1 MSAGFVYLI
10 INPSM
15 PGLVKIGQSTR
26 SSKQRAREGKGTW
39 VPDNFEV
46 VYDELVTDCRQVEIL
61 MKQRYLDYQYKP
73 NREFFQLPIREA
85 IRGLMEEALNFRVPQ
100 VGSNSGVEILPDLKR
115 KYPTYLDPAF
125 LSIKIVHR
133 DNIVYLESVR
143 FRHTTSRDE
152 IVERTDLA
160 FISDGEIDMFIANRS
175 PEDNAR
181 LFVHELD
188 EYSMIH
194 CTDLFTQ
201 QACSYIA
208 ETHEKSRCLS

>member
-1 MSAGFVYLI
+1 GW
-10 INPSM
+10 
-15 PGLVKIGQSTR
+15 GRG
-26 SSKQRAREGKGTW
+26 
-39 VPDNFEV
+39 
-46 VYDELVTDCRQVEIL
+46 IL
-61 MKQRYLDYQYKP
+61 P
-73 NREFFQLPIREA
+73 NQKVF
-85 IRGLMEEALNFRVPQ
+85 FRV
-100 VGSNSGVEILPDLKR
+100 S
-115 KYPTYLDPAF
+115 
-125 LSIKIVHR
+125 
-133 DNIVYLESVR
+133 LESVR